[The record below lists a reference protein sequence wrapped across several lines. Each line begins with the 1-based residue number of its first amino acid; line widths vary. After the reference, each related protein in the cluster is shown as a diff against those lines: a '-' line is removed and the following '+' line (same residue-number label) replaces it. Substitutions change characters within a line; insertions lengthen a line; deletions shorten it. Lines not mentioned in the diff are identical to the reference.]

1 MAILTTGPA
10 TVAGSVFGVFL
21 GLLILRSIA
30 WRVWAFLESDD
41 EDGA

>member
-1 MAILTTGPA
+1 MAILTAGPA

-21 GLLILRSIA
+21 GLLILRSIV

-41 EDGA
+41 ADEG